1 MITIKDRFEG
11 CLVGLAVGDALGY
24 QVEFKRLGEILELF
38 PDGLTFPQ
46 DGKYSDDTQMSICV
60 AEALIAGGGNTD
72 KFMEALSACFVSW
85 YKAQEDPE
93 VNRAPGN
100 TCMAA
105 CERLTFGTPW
115 HESGMP
121 DGMGSGTAMRSA
133 PIGLYY
139 MDDITSCVEFGIASS
154 QITHKHT
161 SALCAGVGTALL
173 TNMAMNMVPVGVWA
187 NELTTV
193 TTGIDADFKE
203 HIDLAAQLA
212 ARRAP
217 PSIALSRKF
226 LGEAWIGYEATASA
240 LYCCMMEPNNFE
252 RAVRMA
258 ATTNG
263 DSDTI
268 ACIVG
273 AWMGARHG
281 IAGIPEEWV
290 RKVEDSSKL
299 LQLAGRL
306 YDAKMK
312 SKAASG
318 QDIKVE
324 PAV

>member
-1 MITIKDRFEG
+1 MKMNIKDRYHG
-11 CLVGLAVGDALGY
+11 CIVGLAVGDALGY
-24 QVEFKRLGEILELF
+24 QVEFDRLAEINAKF
-38 PDGLTFPQ
+38 PDGLTFPN
-46 DGKYSDDTQMSICV
+46 DGKYSDDTQMSICI
-60 AEALIAGGGNTD
+60 AEALIAGTD
-72 KFMEALSACFVSW
+72 NVEKFMEALTACFISW
-85 YKAQEDPE
+85 HKAQEDPE

-105 CERLTFGTPW
+105 CERLAFGTPW
-115 HESGMP
+115 QESGVP

-133 PIGLYY
+133 PIGLWY
-139 MDDITSCVEFGIASS
+139 MDDITSCVEYGIASA
-154 QITHKHT
+154 QITHKHP
-161 SALCAGVGTALL
+161 SALCASVATSLL

-193 TTGIDADFKE
+193 TAGIDTDFKE

-217 PSIALSRKF
+217 PALALSEKF
-226 LGEAWIGYEATASA
+226 LGEAWVGFSASASA
-240 LYCCMMEPNNFE
+240 LYCCMMEPNSFE
-252 RAVRMA
+252 KAVRMA

-281 IAGIPEEWV
+281 ISGIPEEWV

-299 LQLAGRL
+299 IQLADRL

-312 SKAASG
+312 SKSSLKG
-318 QDIKVE
+318 L
-324 PAV
+324 